1 MAFLL
6 LLLLPVCS
14 FGYDVEQVPNV
25 HLVDKR
31 QFVSDP
37 DNILSQSARDSINVM
52 AMRLEMTTGI
62 ETAVVLLPTIGD
74 ADIFDF
80 SHSLFRR
87 WGIGK
92 KNRDNGFLVVF
103 VMDQHKVRFT
113 TGYGIEGIMTDA
125 MSKRIQMQQMVP
137 RFKEGNWNAGMV
149 NGMRA
154 AVSVLDGS
162 MQPDAADE
170 EGDDTAALIILAVM
184 IVGTVLIIVFA
195 LSYTA
200 KCPHC
205 GKKGLQKVNEQK
217 LKVSLGAGRSK
228 MILRTT
234 YKCKYCGRLVTKDED
249 INDGSGSGLAT
260 AAIVGSM
267 LGGRGGGSTG
277 GGFSSGSWG
286 GGSTG
291 GGGSTSGW

>member
-1 MAFLL
+1 
-6 LLLLPVCS
+6 
-14 FGYDVEQVPNV
+14 
-25 HLVDKR
+25 
-31 QFVSDP
+31 
-37 DNILSQSARDSINVM
+37 
-52 AMRLEMTTGI
+52 
-62 ETAVVLLPTIGD
+62 
-74 ADIFDF
+74 
-80 SHSLFRR
+80 
-87 WGIGK
+87 
-92 KNRDNGFLVVF
+92 
-103 VMDQHKVRFT
+103 MDQHKVRFT

-137 RFKEGNWNAGMV
+137 RFKEGNWDAGMV

-162 MQPDAADE
+162 MQPDAAEE

-217 LKVSLGAGRSK
+217 LKVNLGAGRSK

-277 GGFSSGSWG
+277 GGFSGGSWG

>member
-6 LLLLPVCS
+6 LLLIPVCS

-25 HLVDKR
+25 HLKDKR

-62 ETAVVLLPTIGD
+62 ETAVVMLPTIGD

-80 SHSLFRR
+80 SHNLFRR

-137 RFKEGNWNAGMV
+137 RFKQGDWDGGMV
-149 NGMRA
+149 AGVKMSA
-154 AVSVLDGS
+154 KVLDGS
-162 MQPDAADE
+162 MQPEADSDE
-170 EGDDTAALIILAVM
+170 DDGMLGAILVLVS
-184 IVGTVLIIVFA
+184 IVVVTMFVIYLMGEQQR
-195 LSYTA
+195 
-200 KCPHC
+200 CPNCH
-205 GKKGLQKVNEQK
+205 KKGALQKVDSK
-217 LKVSLGAGRSK
+217 IMRVAGGRHGRKVR
-228 MILRTT
+228 RTT
-234 YKCKYCGRLVTKDED
+234 YICKHCGHIVTKDQD
-249 INDGSGSGLAT
+249 VDDSGNALT
-260 AAIVGSM
+260 NAAILGSM
-267 LGGRGGGSTG
+267 LGSGRGGGG
-277 GGFSSGSWG
+277 GSFGGSFG

>member
-14 FGYDVEQVPNV
+14 FGYDVAQVPNV

-62 ETAVVLLPTIGD
+62 EIAVVMLPTIGD

-80 SHSLFRR
+80 SHNLFRR

-137 RFKEGNWNAGMV
+137 RFKEGNWDAGMV

-228 MILRTT
+228 IILRTT

-277 GGFSSGSWG
+277 GGFSGGSWG

>member
-14 FGYDVEQVPNV
+14 VGYDVEQVPNV
-25 HLVDKR
+25 HLKDKR

-37 DNILSQSARDSINVM
+37 DNILSQSARDSINIM

-62 ETAVVLLPTIGD
+62 ETAVVMLPTIGD

-80 SHSLFRR
+80 SHNLFRR

-137 RFKEGNWNAGMV
+137 RFKEGNWDAGMV

-217 LKVSLGAGRSK
+217 LKVNLGAGRSK

-277 GGFSSGSWG
+277 GGFSGGSWG

>member
-25 HLVDKR
+25 HLKDKR

-80 SHSLFRR
+80 SHNLFRR

-113 TGYGIEGIMTDA
+113 TGYGIEGIIVDGTDVLAVYEA
-125 MSKRIQMQQMVP
+125 MQRAVEHARSGKGPVLLECDVYRYTGHYVGDPAKYMSVEYNTAAHQNDVIDK
-137 RFKEGNWNAGMV
+137 FKTYLLAEGVASQGELDAV
-149 NGMRA
+149 EA
-154 AVSVLDGS
+154 AV
-162 MQPDAADE
+162 E
-170 EGDDTAALIILAVM
+170 ERMEKAYQ
-184 IVGTVLIIVFA
+184 FA
-195 LSYTA
+195 LDAPLPDPADVLKYNYA
-200 KCPHC
+200 CD
-205 GKKGLQKVNEQK
+205 NE
-217 LKVSLGAGRSK
+217 RSVA
-228 MILRTT
+228 R
-234 YKCKYCGRLVTKDED
+234 
-249 INDGSGSGLAT
+249 
-260 AAIVGSM
+260 
-267 LGGRGGGSTG
+267 
-277 GGFSSGSWG
+277 
-286 GGSTG
+286 
-291 GGGSTSGW
+291 

>member
-1 MAFLL
+1 
-6 LLLLPVCS
+6 
-14 FGYDVEQVPNV
+14 
-25 HLVDKR
+25 
-31 QFVSDP
+31 
-37 DNILSQSARDSINVM
+37 
-52 AMRLEMTTGI
+52 MTTGI
-62 ETAVVLLPTIGD
+62 ETAVVMLPTIGD

-80 SHSLFRR
+80 SHNLFRR

-137 RFKEGNWNAGMV
+137 RFKEGNWDAGMV

-217 LKVSLGAGRSK
+217 LKVNLGAGRSK

-234 YKCKYCGRLVTKDED
+234 YKCKYCGRLVTC
-249 INDGSGSGLAT
+249 L
-260 AAIVGSM
+260 
-267 LGGRGGGSTG
+267 LY
-277 GGFSSGSWG
+277 
-286 GGSTG
+286 
-291 GGGSTSGW
+291 TSPSPRDS